1 MGMAAPT
8 AASKAARPP
17 AATLLTRRSLVGM
30 AAPTAASK
38 AGRMGTT
45 ETFLSAPSAPT
56 ARSCSPR
63 RRWSPCCAK
72 PPPRS
77 RQRSSRRRQERRLR
91 KRKKRKSCCWTLLR
105 WTARRSAHVHHD
117 SFAWTATLQKQWPK
131 LAARSA
137 TRGCVATARPR
148 AWKAANGTARR
159 SVPGVTSGTRIIACR
174 CQQSAWGKTA
184 TKTAHH
190 RLTTAAQTA
199 RTKED
204 G

>member
-1 MGMAAPT
+1 MGMAARTCAFRCLQNAWGKP
-8 AASKAARPP
+8 AR
-17 AATLLTRRSLVGM
+17 TS
-30 AAPTAASK
+30 
-38 AGRMGTT
+38 TT
-45 ETFLSAPSAPT
+45 EALPLAPSAPVQT
-56 ARSCSPR
+56 RGRPQRPWSPLGAVTP
-63 RRWSPCCAK
+63 SPCCAR
-72 PPPRS
+72 PPQRS
-77 RQRSSRRRQERRLR
+77 RRCSSRRKQERPRS
-91 KRKKRKSCCWTLLR
+91 KKRTPKSCCWTLRR
-105 WTARRSAHVHHD
+105 WTARRSAHVHRD

-190 RLTTAAQTA
+190 RLSSAAQTA
-199 RTKED
+199 RTNE
-204 G
+204 GG

>member
-1 MGMAAPT
+1 MGMAART
-8 AASKAARPP
+8 AAFQCQQNAWSKP
-17 AATLLTRRSLVGM
+17 AMT
-30 AAPTAASK
+30 
-38 AGRMGTT
+38 GTT
-45 ETFLSAPSAPT
+45 ETLPNAPSAPT
-56 ARSCSPR
+56 ASSCSPQ

-72 PPPRS
+72 PPQRS
-77 RQRSSRRRQERRLR
+77 RQCSSRRRRERPCS
-91 KRKKRKSCCWTLLR
+91 KRKKQKSCCLTFR
-105 WTARRSAHVHHD
+105 RRAARHSAHVHHD

-190 RLTTAAQTA
+190 RLTSAAQTA
-199 RTKED
+199 RTNE
-204 G
+204 GG